1 MSEDRVAC
9 PRAGDDWLYDVCL
22 VHLNQTAIWCPECH
36 ALWVDRVP
44 AARNFEDYSTY
55 MQQHGRSQ
63 PGDPSEIEIIGFY
76 RPSREQP

>member
-9 PRAGDDWLYDVCL
+9 PRFGDDWLRDVCL
-22 VHLNQTAIWCPECH
+22 VHLNQTAIWRVECD
-36 ALWVDRVP
+36 ALWVDRLP

-55 MQQHGRSQ
+55 MQRHGRTE
-63 PGDPSEIEIIGFY
+63 PHGGGEIEIIGFY